1 MLRQNRIGALVV
13 LMVLAVAS
21 VGAKASDE
29 TKYPDWKGQWIRLG
43 GIQWDPTKPLG
54 RAEQPPLTAEYQA
67 IFEAG
72 LARQAAGGQGNDPT
86 YTCIPPGM
94 PRTMTVVYPMEI
106 LVTPETTY
114 VMIEYAGQLRR
125 IYTDGRDWPETLERS
140 FIGYSIGKWIDEDG
154 DGRYDTLTVETR
166 GMKGPRTFDA
176 SGIPLHGDNETV
188 VKERIFLDKTN
199 PNVLHNMIT
208 VIDHALTRPW
218 TVDKTYR
225 RNTNPRPPW
234 REFYCIEGNVNI
246 VIGKEN
252 YFLSADGLLMPAKKE
267 QAPPD
272 LRYFP
277 WVKK

>member
-199 PNVLHNMIT
+199 PNILRDEIT
-208 VIDHALTRPW
+208 TTDHALTRPW
-218 TVDKTYR
+218 TVTRSYR
-225 RNTNPRPPW
+225 RERKPIW
-234 REFYCIEGNVNI
+234 FEYVCAEGNHHV
-246 VIGKEN
+246 VVGKEN
-252 YFLSADGLLMPAKKE
+252 YFVSDDGFLMPTRKG
-267 QAPPD
+267 QAAPD
-272 LRYFP
+272 LRFFNQAP
-277 WVKK
+277 K

>member
-1 MLRQNRIGALVV
+1 
-13 LMVLAVAS
+13 
-21 VGAKASDE
+21 
-29 TKYPDWKGQWIRLG
+29 
-43 GIQWDPTKPLG
+43 
-54 RAEQPPLTAEYQA
+54 
-67 IFEAG
+67 
-72 LARQAAGGQGNDPT
+72 
-86 YTCIPPGM
+86 M

-199 PNVLHNMIT
+199 PNILRDEIT
-208 VIDHALTRPW
+208 TTDHALTRPW
-218 TVDKTYR
+218 TVTRSYR
-225 RNTNPRPPW
+225 RERKPIW
-234 REFYCIEGNVNI
+234 FEYVCAEGNHHV
-246 VIGKEN
+246 VVGKEN
-252 YFLSADGLLMPAKKE
+252 YFVSDDGFLMPTRKG
-267 QAPPD
+267 QAAPD
-272 LRYFP
+272 LRFFNQAP
-277 WVKK
+277 K